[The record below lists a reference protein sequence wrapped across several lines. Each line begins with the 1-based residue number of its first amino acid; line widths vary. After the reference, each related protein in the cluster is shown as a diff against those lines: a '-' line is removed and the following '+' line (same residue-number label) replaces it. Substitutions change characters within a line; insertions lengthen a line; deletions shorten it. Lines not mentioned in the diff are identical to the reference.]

1 MTHGIAT
8 EGAAPLLMDNEVQN
22 GEPGLTIDCTVIE
35 LDRWGSSGYYP
46 AEVGKRDGARA
57 FPKGTHSYL
66 DHADV
71 GSESAGNLMGVLME
85 DARYVEENENGK
97 PALKAPI
104 RFFETGTYNAAWVKD
119 RMGALGL
126 SIRAGV
132 DFENGEREGR
142 KGRIVTKFT
151 EGISVDVVH
160 RAGAG
165 GKFGTIKESADP
177 GATEREG
184 EATVPL
190 TKEELEQIAT
200 VAAGAVTEALKKP
213 LSDLTDAVKES
224 AQPKHKEFTTSQ
236 LFEELAKA
244 KLTKESEAR
253 VIAAHEAK
261 EDVEKAISEAQAFE
275 KSVRESLGQKP
286 EGHVEFNED
295 GTVKTTVAEKAAPAG
310 WAVAEGK

>member
-66 DHADV
+66 DHAEV

-104 RFFETGTYNAAWVKD
+104 RFFETGTYNAAWVRD

-132 DFENGEREGR
+132 DFENGVREGR

-165 GKFGTIKESADP
+165 GKFGTIKESAGSGTTGD
-177 GATEREG
+177 EG

-190 TKEELEQIAT
+190 TEEEKKDIAT
-200 VAAGAVTEALKKP
+200 AAAAGVAEALKQP
-213 LSDLTDAVKES
+213 LADIVKAVQES
-224 AQPKHKEFTTSQ
+224 ASPKHKEFTTSQ
-236 LFEELAKA
+236 LFEELNKA
-244 KLTKESEAR
+244 KLTQESQKR
-253 VIAAHEAK
+253 VLEVHEAK
-261 EDVEKAISEAQAFE
+261 GDVEKAIEDAKAFE
-275 KSVRESLGQKP
+275 KSVRESMGAQP
-286 EGHVEFNED
+286 QGNVEFNED
-295 GTVKTTVAEKAAPAG
+295 GTPKSTVTEKAAPAG
-310 WAVAEGK
+310 WAVTEGK